1 MTSADRPMDAQTARH
16 CALDSRLVDAVGP
29 VRLLPAVGWPVSTR
43 DEFLA
48 GWQAGRPVLPKVSY
62 PPIDLSPAR
71 TELARIRAEADP
83 AHPLGRFLQ
92 RRAESWS
99 LAAELIEHA
108 GEPIAGER
116 SIALFGRPGD
126 TLPGGAVG
134 NLDAARHFL
143 SIADELDR
151 DLMPQEA
158 DYCIP
163 PETLCAELQA
173 EMDRFFVRHRVQVV
187 VDPALTA
194 KAAAGAARIRL
205 RGGTC
210 FSPYDRDQLLQH
222 EAYVHTL
229 TALNGREQPH
239 LKSLGR
245 TAPHALATQEGLA
258 VFSELI
264 AGVMDIERM
273 KRISLRT
280 LAIDMAL
287 SGADFIEVF
296 RWFVDAGQ
304 TAHDSFA
311 SAQRVFRGVP
321 LTGGTAF
328 TKDGVYL
335 HGLIEMH
342 TFFRQSL
349 AQRRL
354 DRAHTLFVGK
364 LSLDEVELLTPLI
377 AEGVV
382 AAPEYLPPWMQ
393 RVNGLA
399 GTLAFSLFANRI
411 RMDRVADG
419 AANEPTTVSRRNK
432 ANQVPPTQATQ

>member
-1 MTSADRPMDAQTARH
+1 MTSADRPMDAETVRH

-83 AHPLGRFLQ
+83 AHPLGRF
-92 RRAESWS
+92 
-99 LAAELIEHA
+99 
-108 GEPIAGER
+108 
-116 SIALFGRPGD
+116 GRPGD

-187 VDPALTA
+187 VDSALTA

-432 ANQVPPTQATQ
+432 ANQAPPTQGTQ